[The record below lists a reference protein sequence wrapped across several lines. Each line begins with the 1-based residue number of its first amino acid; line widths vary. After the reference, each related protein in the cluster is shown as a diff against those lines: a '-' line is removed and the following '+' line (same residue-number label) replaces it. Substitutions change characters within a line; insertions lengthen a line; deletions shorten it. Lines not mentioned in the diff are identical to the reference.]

1 MDARLP
7 LVFFGSGAFGVPSLR
22 HLMAKHDVRLV
33 VTQPDRPAGRGGKL
47 TPTPIAELCQTEFPG
62 VRVVK
67 PEKVN
72 EASVRDDI
80 RAQGAAAFVVIA
92 FGQKLGKALLD
103 SVFSINL
110 HGSILPRWRGAAPIN
125 AALLAGDPQVG
136 NSVITLADK
145 MDAGLVLATSSH
157 PTNPDWTTAELHDI
171 LSADGPS
178 LIERVLGE
186 HVAGTLKPQTQD
198 ETLVTIAPKMSK
210 ADGWVDF
217 EATADECRRRV
228 HALNPWPGVTVQFRG
243 EPLKLLRTKVL
254 DHKHQQESGTLVDST
269 AGVVACGG
277 GSVPAG
283 SLQLIEVQ
291 PAGKRAMAWKDFAMG
306 RQPKNGERLI
316 GGKAP
321 EGTVS
326 C

>member
-1 MDARLP
+1 MPPRLP
-7 LVFFGSGAFGVPSLR
+7 LVFFGSGAFGVPALR
-22 HLMAKHDVRLV
+22 HLMATHDVRLV

-47 TPTPIAELCQTEFPG
+47 TPTPIAELCQTEFPD

-72 EASVRDDI
+72 EASIRDDI

-103 SVFSINL
+103 GVFSINL

-198 ETLVTIAPKMSK
+198 EALVTIAPKMSK

-217 EATADECRRRV
+217 AASADECRRRV

-254 DHKHQQESGTLVDST
+254 DANHQQEPGTLVDST

-277 GSVPAG
+277 GSVSAG

-316 GGKAP
+316 GGKPA
-321 EGTVS
+321 EGSVS

>member
-1 MDARLP
+1 MP

-22 HLMAKHDVRLV
+22 HVMATHDVRLV

-47 TPTPIAELCQTEFPG
+47 TPTPIAEVCQTEFPS

-72 EASVRDDI
+72 EAGVRDDI

-92 FGQKLGKALLD
+92 FGQKLGKSLLD
-103 SVFSINL
+103 GVFSINL

-125 AALLAGDPQVG
+125 AALLAGDPHVG

-157 PTNPDWTTAELHDI
+157 ATNPDWTTAELHDI

-178 LIERVLGE
+178 LIERVLAA
-186 HVAGTLKPQTQD
+186 HVAGTLTPQTQD
-198 ETLVTIAPKMSK
+198 EALVTIAPKMSK

-217 EATADECRRRV
+217 VASADECRRRV

-254 DHKHQQESGTLVDST
+254 DHKHQQEPGTLVDST

-277 GSVPAG
+277 DGAGSFG

-316 GGKAP
+316 GGRPP
-321 EGTVS
+321 EGKAS

>member
-22 HLMAKHDVRLV
+22 HLVANHDVKLV

-47 TPTPIAELCQTEFPG
+47 TPTPIAELCQSEFHSIP
-62 VRVVK
+62 VIK

-72 EASVRDDI
+72 EASVRDHI

-92 FGQKLGKALLD
+92 FGQKLGKSLLD
-103 SVFSINL
+103 GIFSMNL

-125 AALLAGDPQVG
+125 AALLAGDAFVG

-157 PTNPDWTTAELHDI
+157 PTNVDWTTAELHDI
-171 LSADGPS
+171 LSADGPD
-178 LIERVLGE
+178 LIQGVLND
-186 HVAGTLKPQTQD
+186 HVAGTLRPQTQD
-198 ETLVTIAPKMSK
+198 ESLVTIAPKMSK

-217 EATADECRRRV
+217 ASSADECRRRV
-228 HALNPWPGVTVQFRG
+228 HAFNPWPGVTVQFRG
-243 EPLKLLRTKVL
+243 EPLKLLRSKVL
-254 DHKHQQESGTLVDST
+254 DGKHEEEAGMLVDSVQ
-269 AGVVACGG
+269 GVVACGIG
-277 GSVPAG
+277 K
-283 SLQLIEVQ
+283 LQLVEVQ
-291 PAGKRAMAWKDFAMG
+291 PAGKRAMAWRDFAMG
-306 RQPKNGERLI
+306 RQPKNGEKLV
-316 GGKAP
+316 GGRPA
-321 EGTVS
+321 EGTGS

>member
-1 MDARLP
+1 
-7 LVFFGSGAFGVPSLR
+7 
-22 HLMAKHDVRLV
+22 MAKHDVRMI
-33 VTQPDRPAGRGGKL
+33 VTQPDRRAGRGGKL
-47 TPTPIAELCQTEFPG
+47 TPTPIAELCQSEFLG
-62 VRVVK
+62 LRVVK

-72 EASVRDDI
+72 EAAIREDI
-80 RAQGAAAFVVIA
+80 RDQGAAAFVVIA
-92 FGQKLGKALLD
+92 FGQKLGKSLLEG
-103 SVFSINL
+103 VFSINL

-125 AALLAGDPQVG
+125 AALLAGDPFVG

-157 PTNPDWTTAELHDI
+157 PTNPDWTTAELHEI

-186 HVAGTLKPQTQD
+186 HVTGTLRPQTQD

-217 EATADECRRRV
+217 GSSADECRRRV

-243 EPLKLLRTKVL
+243 EPLKLLRTKAIVA
-254 DHKHQQESGTLVDST
+254 KHQQEPGTLVDST
-269 AGVVACGG
+269 AGVVACGPNDVG
-277 GSVPAG
+277 G

-316 GGKAP
+316 GGRPAEGAP
-321 EGTVS
+321 T

>member
-22 HLMAKHDVRLV
+22 HLMARHDVRLV

-72 EASVRDDI
+72 EASIRDDI
-80 RAQGAAAFVVIA
+80 RSQGAAAFVVIA
-92 FGQKLGKALLD
+92 FGQKLGKSLLD
-103 SVFSINL
+103 GVFSINL

-125 AALLAGDPQVG
+125 AALLAGDPFVG

-178 LIERVLGE
+178 LIDRVLGE
-186 HVAGTLKPQTQD
+186 HVAGTLKPLTQD
-198 ETLVTIAPKMSK
+198 ESLVTIAPKMSK

-217 EATADECRRRV
+217 AASADECRRRV

-243 EPLKLLRTKVL
+243 EPLKLLRTKAL
-254 DHKHQQESGTLVDST
+254 EGNHQQEPGTLVDST
-269 AGVVACGG
+269 AGVVACRG
-277 GSVPAG
+277 G

-316 GGKAP
+316 GGKPA
-321 EGTVS
+321 EGAVS